1 MITKEQLSEL
11 LQSNK
16 HPEQLAEVFNS
27 VFPKYDITTGRRGAG
42 FIAQCGHESGDF
54 TRLEENL
61 NYSAKRLHEVFPNR
75 FPTLQSAKDYDRNPE
90 KIGNKIY
97 GDRLGNGPES
107 SGDGYKYRG
116 RGAIQLTGHDN
127 YQVFAA
133 DIGKSI
139 DEAVAYCETLDGAVE
154 SACWFW
160 KKHGLNATC
169 DQDDITHMT
178 KIINGG
184 TIGLEDRKA
193 RYEKAKK
200 VLPAALFE

>member
-11 LQSNK
+11 LESNT
-16 HPEQLAEVFNS
+16 HPEQLAEVFNR
-27 VFPKYDITTGRRGAG
+27 VFPKYDITTGHRGAG
-42 FIAQCGHESGDF
+42 FIAQCGHESRDF
-54 TRLEENL
+54 TKLEENL
-61 NYSAKRLHEVFPNR
+61 NYSAERLHEVFRSR
-75 FPTLQSAKDYDRNPE
+75 FPTLQSAQPYGHQPE

-127 YQVFAA
+127 YQAFAK
-133 DIGKSI
+133 DIARSI
-139 DEAVAYCETLDGAVE
+139 DETVTYCETLEGAVE

-169 DQDDITHMT
+169 DQDDITRMT

-184 TIGLEDRKA
+184 TIGLDDRKA

-200 VLPAALFE
+200 VLPAALFG